1 MNFEQIENLIN
12 QAWQMPEGDSKIELL
27 LEAVQLAD
35 ALGDVELA
43 FEIRNDLMEA
53 ANAWGRPEHELV
65 AFAWCLAKFDADQ
78 KTFNQWRYALLW
90 TYKRVLSTL
99 WSFPHIS
106 KTQIENALADFK
118 TRLEKN
124 QQPLGTYHEFAL
136 KYAFHLGDTALIE
149 QHYSAWRK
157 FKPKDLDCS
166 ACWQHLEAQYQIYL
180 GNLELGLE
188 KAQKL
193 FAKRAPRCNRVP
205 HVTHAVVLEP
215 MLKLGQL
222 EQAAVHHQMFKKIAK
237 DEAFLRIAT
246 VNLAY
251 LAYSNQVP
259 AATKLLER
267 HLPWVFKTLD
277 LERRFDVLR
286 DTLPLFE
293 RYKQHNVKTIELDW
307 NKENPLY
314 QGQSVHSTALLE
326 TTILE
331 EMKRIAK
338 LFDQRNQN
346 TRFSNRIGLDFALLE
361 QYNHVH

>member
-1 MNFEQIENLIN
+1 MNFEQIQDLMDR
-12 QAWQMPEGDSKIELL
+12 AWQMPEGDSKIELL
-27 LEAVQLAD
+27 LEAVQFAD
-35 ALGDVELA
+35 ALGDIELA

-65 AFAWCLAKFDADQ
+65 AFAWCLGKFDADP
-78 KTFNQWRYALLW
+78 KTFGQWRHALLW

-99 WSFPHIS
+99 WSFPHIR
-106 KTQIENALADFK
+106 KQQIENALEDFK

-124 QQPLGTYHEFAL
+124 QLSLGTYHEFAL

-157 FKPKDLDCS
+157 FKPKDLDCV
-166 ACWQHLEAQYQIYL
+166 ACWQHLEAQYQMYL

-193 FAKRAPRCNRVP
+193 FGKRAPSCNRVP

-222 EQAAVHHQMFKKIAK
+222 EEAKVHQMSKKIAK

-246 VNLAY
+246 INLAY
-251 LAYSNQVP
+251 LAYSNQIS
-259 AATKLLER
+259 AATKLLEQ

-277 LERRFDVLR
+277 LERRFDVLH

-293 RYKQHNVKTIELDW
+293 RYKQHQITTIQLEW
-307 NKENPLY
+307 NKENPFY
-314 QGQSVHSTALLE
+314 QGQAVHD
-326 TTILE
+326 TTQLGAVIVE
-331 EMKRIAK
+331 EMKRIAA

-346 TRFSNRIGLDFALLE
+346 TRFTDRIGFDAALLE
-361 QYNHVH
+361 QYNAT